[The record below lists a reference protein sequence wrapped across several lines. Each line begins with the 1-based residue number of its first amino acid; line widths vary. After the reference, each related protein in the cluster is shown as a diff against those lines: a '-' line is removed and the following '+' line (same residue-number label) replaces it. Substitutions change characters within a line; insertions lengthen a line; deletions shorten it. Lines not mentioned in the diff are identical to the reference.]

1 MSVRSVLVNIGL
13 TSIMISAGSRVTL
26 TAMKAPSAQQN
37 ESVQRLRVV
46 ENTAAFEVASVKPNK
61 SGLPAMNLG
70 RPLRGRTFSAT
81 NVALRNVIALAYGIP
96 VERVVGPSWIGAAST
111 DLRFVGGDR
120 FDISATLPQG
130 SSVDQV
136 PAMLRA
142 LLSDR
147 FKMVAHKEVREAP
160 TYALVVARND
170 GRPGPQLRKASIDCE
185 AEEAAGTIIPAARPG
200 ERGLCDSEVGGSIL
214 GRGQR
219 ITTLAR
225 MLSMFADRPVVDRTG
240 LIGGFDFDLRFP
252 ELDTPR
258 DATGP
263 RTDPST
269 GMFTALQEQLALKLE
284 STRGEF
290 EFVVIDNVQHPTE
303 N

>member
-1 MSVRSVLVNIGL
+1 MSVRSILVNIGL
-13 TSIMISAGSRVTL
+13 TSIIISAGSAVTT
-26 TAMKAPSAQQN
+26 TAMKASRPQQN
-37 ESVQRLRVV
+37 ESVLRLPVM

-70 RPLRGRTFSAT
+70 RPLGRTYTAT
-81 NVALRNVIALAYGIP
+81 NVALRNVIALAHGIP
-96 VERVVGPSWIGAAST
+96 VGRVVGPSWIGAAST

-130 SSVDQV
+130 SRVDQV
-136 PAMLRA
+136 PAMLRV

-160 TYALVVARND
+160 TYALVLARND

-185 AEEAAGTIIPAARPG
+185 AEEAAGTVIPAARPG
-200 ERGLCDSEVGGSIL
+200 ERGVCDSEVGGSIL

-252 ELDTPR
+252 ELDTPI

-263 RTDPST
+263 RTDPAT
-269 GMFTALQEQLALKLE
+269 GIFTALQEQLGLKLE
-284 STRGEF
+284 SMRGEL
-290 EFVVIDNVQHPTE
+290 EFLVIDSVQHPTD

>member
-1 MSVRSVLVNIGL
+1 MRAPSLMVLITL
-13 TSIMISAGSRVTL
+13 ASIVICLGSRVPIS
-26 TAMKAPSAQQN
+26 AMKASTAQNQ
-37 ESVQRLRVV
+37 SVVQPPVV
-46 ENTAAFEVASVKPNK
+46 GNAVTFEVASVKPNK

-70 RPLRGRTFSAT
+70 RPFGRTYTAT

-96 VERVVGPSWIGAAST
+96 VGRVVGPSWIGAAST

-136 PAMLRA
+136 PAMLRV

-160 TYALVVARND
+160 TYALVLARND

-185 AEEAAGTIIPAARPG
+185 AEEAAGAIIPAARLG

-214 GRGQR
+214 GRGQS
-219 ITTLAR
+219 ITALAR

-252 ELDTPR
+252 ELDTPT

-263 RTDPST
+263 RTDPAI
-269 GMFTALQEQLALKLE
+269 GIFTALQEQLGLKLE
-284 STRGEF
+284 STRGEL
-290 EFVVIDNVQHPTE
+290 EFLVIDSVQHPTD